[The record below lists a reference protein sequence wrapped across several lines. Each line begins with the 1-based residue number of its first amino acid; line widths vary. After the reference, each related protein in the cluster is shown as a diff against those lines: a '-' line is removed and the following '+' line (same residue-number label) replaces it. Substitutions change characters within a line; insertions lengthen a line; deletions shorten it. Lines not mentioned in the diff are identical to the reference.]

1 MNDDPARARYFV
13 IQMLRISGV
22 ALVVLG
28 IAIIRRKID
37 LPEIA
42 GYFIAAVGLF
52 DALLMPSLLA
62 RKWKTPLP

>member
-42 GYFIAAVGLF
+42 GYFIVAVGLF